1 MSSFHDLISGV
12 TGLWGLFI
20 SAFISSTLAP
30 GGSEAVL
37 AVLVN
42 ARQHPLTDLLA
53 IATLGNTLGAT
64 TTWYLGLLAAKK
76 WPADVPD
83 DAKRHRAVMALRR
96 YGYPALLL
104 SWLPLIGD
112 GLCFAAG
119 WLQLSFWTS
128 TLIIGVGKFL
138 RYLVVALLILQF

>member
-1 MSSFHDLISGV
+1 MSSFNDLISGF

-42 ARQHPLTDLLA
+42 ARQHPLHDLLM
-53 IATLGNTLGAT
+53 IATVGNTLGAT
-64 TTWYLGLLAAKK
+64 TTWYLGSIAGKK

-83 DAKRHRAVMALRR
+83 ETRRHRAVMVLRR

-128 TLIIGVGKFL
+128 TLIIGLGKFL
-138 RYLVVALLILQF
+138 RYLVIALLILQF

>member
-1 MSSFHDLISGV
+1 LSAFNELMSGV

-37 AVLVN
+37 ALLVK
-42 ARQHPLTDLLA
+42 ARQHPLVDLLVV
-53 IATLGNTLGAT
+53 ATVGNTLGAT
-64 TTWYLGLLAAKK
+64 TTWYLGLLAGKK
-76 WPADVPD
+76 WPADDPQE
-83 DAKRHRAVMALRR
+83 AKRHRAVMALRR

-104 SWLPLIGD
+104 SWLPLLGD

-128 TLIIGVGKFL
+128 TLIIGVGKLL
-138 RYLVVALLILQF
+138 RYLVVALVILQF